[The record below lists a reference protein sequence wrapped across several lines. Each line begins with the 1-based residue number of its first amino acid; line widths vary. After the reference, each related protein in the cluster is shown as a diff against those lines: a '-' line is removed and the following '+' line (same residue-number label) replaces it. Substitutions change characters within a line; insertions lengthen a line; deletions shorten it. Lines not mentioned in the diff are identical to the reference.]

1 MRKDIILTV
10 FVSMLLLSSMV
21 SMQFVASVR
30 AVTTWTVMIDL
41 YTQKS
46 GKGPNQAGGY
56 FKPQELVILYAHVT
70 NNTNPISN
78 KSVAFEIHGPPDHP
92 KNITIIR
99 APMTNASGMATI
111 NFRIPWPDEDP
122 EDIVLGTWTAYAGV
136 QIGEEKVNDTLTFMV
151 GFSVGGVW
159 IPVNK
164 LELLAPYIGL
174 TILLAIAV
182 ITVGY
187 VKNRKRNTEILPLTN
202 NQRNQMHVELVRVQ

>member
-21 SMQFVASVR
+21 GMQFVASVR

-41 YTQKS
+41 YTQKD
-46 GKGPNQAGGY
+46 GKGPNMPGGY

-70 NNTNPISN
+70 NNSNPVSDKI
-78 KSVAFEIHGPPDHP
+78 VAFEIHGPPDHP

-122 EDIVLGTWTAYAGV
+122 EDIVLGMWIAYACV
-136 QIGEEKVNDTLTFMV
+136 QIGEEKVEDTLTFMV
-151 GFSVGGVW
+151 GFTVGGIW

-174 TILLAIAV
+174 TILLAVAV
-182 ITVGY
+182 MTVGY
-187 VKNRKRNTEILPLTN
+187 VKNRKRNTEILSLTI
-202 NQRNQMHVELVRVQ
+202 NQRTQMHVES